1 MACVTV
7 PVEKSFKERLAAF
20 PWINWS
26 EVGREETMKKEIFER
41 YVESRKLSKEDE
53 QFCES
58 IDWHPVDEL
67 PMKKEFIE
75 KLKRISKEPSKG
87 KAMTPEEFKKWCES
101 L

>member
-1 MACVTV
+1 MACVTI
-7 PVEKSFKERLAAF
+7 PVDDSFKERLALF

-26 EVGREETMKKEIFER
+26 EIAKEEAMKKEIFEE
-41 YVESRKLSKEDE
+41 YIKTRKLSKEYE
-53 QFCES
+53 EFCES

-75 KLKRISKEPSKG
+75 ELKKISKEPSKG
-87 KAMTPEEFKKWCES
+87 KAMTPVEFKKWCNS